1 MQQNRDDRS
10 LTELV
15 AALSRDTSALIR
27 QEVAIART
35 EIMQKAYGM
44 GKDVG
49 FIVAGGGAAYA
60 GFLALIAALIIA
72 LRKAGLSWWLSAF
85 VGGSLTIGAGAA
97 LILKGVTNLRQ
108 ADLMPTETIETL
120 KENTEWAK
128 NEMT

>member
-10 LTELV
+10 LTELL
-15 AALSRDTSALIR
+15 AALSRDTSALVR

-49 FIVAGGGAAYA
+49 LVAAGGATAYA
-60 GFLALIAALIIA
+60 GFLALTAALIVG
-72 LRKAGLSWWLSAF
+72 LRKAGLSWGLAAL
-85 VGGSLTIGAGAA
+85 VGGSLISGAGVA

-108 ADLMPTETIETL
+108 ADLMPSETIETL

-128 NEMT
+128 NQMT